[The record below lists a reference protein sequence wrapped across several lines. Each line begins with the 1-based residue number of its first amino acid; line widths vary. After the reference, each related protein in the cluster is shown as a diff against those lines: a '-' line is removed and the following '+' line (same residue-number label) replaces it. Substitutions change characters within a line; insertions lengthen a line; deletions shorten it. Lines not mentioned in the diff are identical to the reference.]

1 MALSKPNL
9 LTHLK
14 TLTRSPPIPPPSI
27 LSLRLLSFATPEDAA
42 ADRRRRKRRL
52 RIEPPLNSLRQQ
64 PQQPRPSPTNPNAP
78 KLPEHASVLTGKR
91 LELHNNI
98 LKLIRV
104 NDLEEAA
111 LLTRHSIYSN
121 CKPSIFTCN
130 SVMAAQ
136 LRQSRYSDLLSLHR
150 FITQAGVAGN
160 VVTHNLLINAYLDCR
175 KTDTALENYKLLIN
189 EAPFNPS
196 PTTYRIL
203 VRGLV
208 DNDRIEKGVEL
219 KDEMLEKGFEAD
231 KVVYATLMWGFA
243 KKGDAD
249 GVFGLYEELKGKV
262 GEDFVGGG
270 VYGSLMRGYFLKGM
284 ESEAMECY
292 RECVGEGSKVKM
304 DAVAYNYVLD
314 ALSKN
319 GKFDEAL
326 RLFDRMLGEH
336 SPPKTL
342 TVNLGSYNVIVDGY
356 CAEGKFGNAIEVF
369 KSMGE
374 KRCAPD
380 TLSYNNLIMQLC
392 KNGMLAEAEELYR
405 GMAEK
410 GVSPD
415 EFTFVLLMD
424 TCFEE
429 NRPDD
434 AAGYFK
440 TMVEAKLRP
449 NLGVY
454 SRCVEGLV
462 KVGKVDEAK
471 SFFDLMVGKLR
482 MDDASYKFIMK
493 SLFDI
498 GKPDEV
504 LAIVGSMLRDD
515 PSDFTTELQEFA
527 KEELGK
533 LGREDEVV
541 KLMEDIERE
550 KAEAI
555 AAAAEA
561 AEKAKAS
568 ARAAVSSLIPSKLFG
583 NKGLDED
590 SSANTDNA
598 EATPENGE
606 LQVGKEEDVHAQ
618 VGDIGSGN
626 SDSTEAI
633 VGNGEVQVGKEE
645 NALDQVGDI
654 GSGYADSTEAM
665 KADDVIE
672 AEVVSDSKIGAA

>member
-1 MALSKPNL
+1 MALSEHRL
-9 LTHLK
+9 LVHLK
-14 TLTRSPPIPPPSI
+14 TLTQSTKTQPPSL

-52 RIEPPLNSLRQQ
+52 RIEPPLNSLRQ
-64 PQQPRPSPTNPNAP
+64 PQQTQRPIPNNPNAP

-98 LKLIRV
+98 LKLIRL

-175 KTDTALENYKLLIN
+175 KTDTALENYKLLID

-196 PTTYRIL
+196 KTTYRIL
-203 VRGLV
+203 VKGLV
-208 DNDRIEKGVEL
+208 DNDKIDKAVEL

-231 KVVYATLMWGFA
+231 VVVYSYLMWGFA
-243 KKGDAD
+243 KKGEAD
-249 GVFGLYEELKGKV
+249 GVFELYDELKLKV

-270 VYGSLMRGYFLKGM
+270 VYGSLMKGYFLKGM

-292 RECVGEGSKVKM
+292 MECVGEGSKVKM

-326 RLFDRMLGEH
+326 KLFDRMLAEH
-336 SPPKTL
+336 SPPKRL
-342 TVNLGSYNVIVDGY
+342 SVNLGSYNVIVDGY
-356 CAEGKFGNAIEVF
+356 CAEGKFNDAIEVF

-380 TLSYNNLIMQLC
+380 ALSYNNLIEQLC
-392 KNGMLAEAEELYR
+392 KNGMLAEGEELYR

-424 TCFEE
+424 TCFKED
-429 NRPDD
+429 RPDD

-462 KVGKVDEAK
+462 KVGKADEAK
-471 SFFDLMVGKLR
+471 SFFDMMVGKLR

-498 GKPDEV
+498 GMPEEV
-504 LAIVGSMLRDD
+504 LQIVASMLRDD

-541 KLMEDIERE
+541 KLMEDIQRE

-590 SSANTDNA
+590 SSANT
-598 EATPENGE
+598 EKVEVTP
-606 LQVGKEEDVHAQ
+606 
-618 VGDIGSGN
+618 GN
-626 SDSTEAI
+626 E
-633 VGNGEVQVGKEE
+633 EVQAGKEE
-645 NALDQVGDI
+645 NGSDQVGDI
-654 GSGYADSTEAM
+654 SSGNDHSNEAM
-665 KADDVIE
+665 KAGDVLE
-672 AEVVSDSKIGAA
+672 AEVISDRAGSI